1 MNIFQII
8 RENLEAGGRGVL
20 ATVIS
25 RSGSAPR
32 DVGARM
38 YIDERGRSFGTVG
51 GGLLERYVQ
60 EEAEGK
66 KNEDRASVFHM
77 RMDSKTV
84 AEQGMLCGGNVDV
97 LLEPVRQ
104 AHRPLY
110 TRLAELEKK
119 GGKAV
124 VVTALAT
131 EVFTK
136 TLVEEGLMVTGDPI
150 DEGSAADYLGL
161 FGERRPVIVGEGRL
175 VVEPLFDRTRLYVFG
190 AGHVS
195 QHIARIAN
203 MVDFNVVIIDDRQE
217 YANPERFPEAGEI
230 VVRDFVE
237 AFDSLSFTGQ
247 EFIVI
252 VTRGHS
258 HDAEVLRA
266 ALSINARYVGMIGSR
281 RKVQMIFDLMRQSGY
296 SDEAI
301 SRVYA
306 PIGLSIHAETPQ
318 EIAVS
323 IVSQLI
329 QVRAE

>member
-8 RENLEAGGRGVL
+8 RDNLEAGGRGVL
-20 ATVIS
+20 ATVIR

-32 DVGARM
+32 DVGAKM
-38 YIDERGRSFGTVG
+38 YIDETGRSFGTVG

-60 EEAEGK
+60 EEAAGK
-66 KNEDRASVFHM
+66 KNDDRASIFHM
-77 RMDSKTV
+77 KMDSRTV

-104 AHRPLY
+104 AHQPLY
-110 TRLAELEKK
+110 ARLAELGEK
-119 GGKAV
+119 GGRAV

-131 EVFTK
+131 EAFAK
-136 TLVEEGLMVTGDPI
+136 TLVEEGLMITGDPV
-150 DEGSAADYLGL
+150 DENSAAGYLDL
-161 FGERRPVIVGEGRL
+161 FGERRPVVVGEGRF

-195 QHIARIAN
+195 QYIARIAD
-203 MVDFNVVIIDDRQE
+203 MVDFNVVVIDDREE
-217 YANPERFPEAGEI
+217 YANTERFPEAGEI
-230 VVRDFVE
+230 MVQNFVE

-266 ALSINARYVGMIGSR
+266 ALSRNTRYVGMIGSR

-296 SDEAI
+296 SDEVI
-301 SRVYA
+301 SRVHA

-323 IVSQLI
+323 IVGELI

>member
-8 RENLEAGGRGVL
+8 RDNLEAGGRGVL
-20 ATVIS
+20 ATVIR

-32 DVGARM
+32 DVGAKM
-38 YIDERGRSFGTVG
+38 YIDETGRSFGTVG

-60 EEAEGK
+60 EEAAGK
-66 KNEDRASVFHM
+66 KNDDRASIFHM
-77 RMDSKTV
+77 KMDSRTV

-110 TRLAELEKK
+110 ARLAELGEK
-119 GGKAV
+119 GGRAV

-131 EVFTK
+131 EAFAK
-136 TLVEEGLMVTGDPI
+136 TLVEEGLMITGDPV
-150 DEGSAADYLGL
+150 DENSAAGYLDL
-161 FGERRPVIVGEGRL
+161 FGERRPVVVGEGRF

-195 QHIARIAN
+195 QYIARIAD
-203 MVDFNVVIIDDRQE
+203 MVDFNVVVIDDREE
-217 YANPERFPEAGEI
+217 YANTERFPEAGEI
-230 VVRDFVE
+230 MVQNFVE

-266 ALSINARYVGMIGSR
+266 ALSRNTRYVGMIGSR

-296 SDEAI
+296 SDEVI
-301 SRVYA
+301 SRVHA

-323 IVSQLI
+323 IVGELI